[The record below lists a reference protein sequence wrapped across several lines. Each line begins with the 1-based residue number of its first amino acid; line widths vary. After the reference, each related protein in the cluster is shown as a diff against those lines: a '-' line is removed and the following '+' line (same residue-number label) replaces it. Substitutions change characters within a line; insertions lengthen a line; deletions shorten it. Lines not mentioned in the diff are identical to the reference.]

1 MARLGGEGIYP
12 YFCLIEGG
20 KKGWLA
26 NEMQDLF
33 YYSQIL
39 HQGENITDT
48 RIVSDKV
55 STKQLPNLMR
65 SMGYYPTN
73 EEVSIY

>member
-1 MARLGGEGIYP
+1 MARLGGEGIDP
-12 YFCLIEGG
+12 YFCVINGG

-39 HQGENITDT
+39 HQGENITET
-48 RIVSDKV
+48 RIVSDTV

-65 SMGYYPTN
+65 SIGFYPTN
-73 EEVSIY
+73 DEVII